1 MIRIGCYIFVAL
13 IVIALLILAFGPFLL
28 GMMDK
33 SQNRGGADH
42 E

>member
-1 MIRIGCYIFVAL
+1 MKIIGYIFLAL
-13 IVIALLILAFGPFLL
+13 IVIALFVLAFGPFLL

-33 SQNRGGADH
+33 SQNKNGADH